1 MAGGG
6 DLVAV
11 AVEGLGR
18 GRWDLD
24 DIVVP
29 PVIVDRLQVFQGVQ
43 DVRIASAK
51 LKEAVGMKTGR
62 VMPDFLIVD
71 AIEGITGDSYV
82 TGGKG
87 TRQVLGVFHGVVVIG
102 GRGAR
107 KYVWPDKLTRLLLL
121 DRYKSDMV
129 VAAIGQGVP
138 ALGIAGLLENI
149 EVAAPQ
155 DKHTLP
161 ELDKAAAILAD
172 EKMVVHDRIITAEG
186 AEAVEEF
193 TEAIIEAVMDTK
205 VK

>member
-1 MAGGG
+1 MAR
-6 DLVAV
+6 L
-11 AVEGLGR
+11 EGKNIL
-18 GRWDLD
+18 
-24 DIVVP
+24 IVIP
-29 PVIVDRLQVFQGVQ
+29 KDYYEEEELEYPLKKFRDEGA
-43 DVRIASAK
+43 DVRIASSK
-51 LKEAVGMKTGR
+51 LKEAVGMKSGR

-87 TRQVLGVFHGVVVIG
+87 TRQVVGVFHGVVVIG

-107 KYVWPDKLTRLLLL
+107 KYIWTDKLARLLIL
-121 DRYKSDMV
+121 DRFKSDMV

-138 ALGIAGLLENI
+138 ALGVAGLLENI

-172 EKMVVHDRIITAEG
+172 EKMVIHDRIITAEG
-186 AEAVEEF
+186 AEVIEEF
-193 TEAIIEAVMDTK
+193 TEAVIEAVMTTK

>member
-1 MAGGG
+1 MAR
-6 DLVAV
+6 L
-11 AVEGLGR
+11 EGKNILIIIPK
-18 GRWDLD
+18 DYYDEAELEY
-24 DIVVP
+24 P
-29 PVIVDRLQVFQGVQ
+29 LQKFKEEGA
-43 DVRIASAK
+43 DVRLASAK

-62 VMPDFLIVD
+62 IMPDFLIVD

-87 TRQVLGVFHGVVVIG
+87 TRQILGVFHGVVVMG

-107 KYVWPDKLTRLLLL
+107 KYIWTDKLVRLLLL

-129 VAAIGQGVP
+129 VSAIGQGVP

-155 DKHTLP
+155 DKYTLP

-172 EKMVVHDRIITAEG
+172 ENMVIHDRIITASG

-193 TEAIIEAVMDTK
+193 TEAVIEAVMVTK
-205 VK
+205 KK

>member
-1 MAGGG
+1 MAR
-6 DLVAV
+6 L
-11 AVEGLGR
+11 EGKNILIIIPK
-18 GRWDLD
+18 DYYNEEELD
-24 DIVVP
+24 YP
-29 PVIVDRLQVFQGVQ
+29 LSKFREEGA
-43 DVRIASAK
+43 DVRIASSK

-102 GRGAR
+102 GRGTR
-107 KYVWPDKLTRLLLL
+107 KYVWNDKLVRLLLL
-121 DRYKSDMV
+121 DRFKSDMV

-138 ALGIAGLLENI
+138 TLGIAGLLENI

-172 EKMVVHDRIITAEG
+172 ENMVVHDRIITATG
-186 AEAVEEF
+186 AEDVEKF
-193 TEAIIEAVMDTK
+193 TEAIIEAVMETK
-205 VK
+205 IK

>member
-1 MAGGG
+1 MAR
-6 DLVAV
+6 L
-11 AVEGLGR
+11 EGKNILFIIPKDYYDEAELEYPLKKFKEEGA
-18 GRWDLD
+18 
-24 DIVVP
+24 
-29 PVIVDRLQVFQGVQ
+29 
-43 DVRIASAK
+43 DVRIASSK

-62 VMPDFLIVD
+62 IMPNFLIVD

-87 TRQVLGVFHGVVVIG
+87 TRQVLGVFHGVVVLG

-107 KYVWPDKLTRLLLL
+107 KYIWTDKLARLLRL
-121 DRYKSDMV
+121 DRFKSDMV

-138 ALGIAGLLENI
+138 ELGIAGLLENI

-161 ELDKAAAILAD
+161 ELEKAAAILAE
-172 EKMVVHDRIITAEG
+172 EKVVVHERIITAVG

-193 TEAIIEAVMDTK
+193 TEAVIEAVMATK

>member
-1 MAGGG
+1 MAR
-6 DLVAV
+6 L
-11 AVEGLGR
+11 EGKNILIIIPK
-18 GRWDLD
+18 DYYDEEELD
-24 DIVVP
+24 YP
-29 PVIVDRLQVFQGVQ
+29 LKKLREEGA
-43 DVRIASAK
+43 DVRIASSK
-51 LKEAVGMKTGR
+51 LKEAVGMKSGR
-62 VMPDFLIVD
+62 IMPDFLVVD

-87 TRQVLGVFHGVVVIG
+87 TRQVIGVFHGVVVIG

-107 KYVWPDKLTRLLLL
+107 KYVWPDKLTRLLIS
-121 DRYKSDMV
+121 DRFKSDMV

-155 DKHTLP
+155 DKHTLE
-161 ELDKAAAILAD
+161 ELDKAAAILA
-172 EKMVVHDRIITAEG
+172 EENMVIHERIITAVG

-193 TEAIIEAVMDTK
+193 TEAIIEAVMETK

>member
-1 MAGGG
+1 MAR
-6 DLVAV
+6 L
-11 AVEGLGR
+11 EGKNILIIIPKDYYDEAELEFPLNKLKEEGA
-18 GRWDLD
+18 
-24 DIVVP
+24 
-29 PVIVDRLQVFQGVQ
+29 
-43 DVRIASAK
+43 DVRIASSK
-51 LKEAVGMKTGR
+51 LKEAVGMKSGR
-62 VMPDFLIVD
+62 IMPNFLVVD

-87 TRQVLGVFHGVVVIG
+87 TRQVLGVFHGVVVMG

-107 KYVWPDKLTRLLLL
+107 KYIWTDKLVRLLLL
-121 DRYKSDMV
+121 DRFKSDMV

-149 EVAAPQ
+149 DVAAPQ

-172 EKMVVHDRIITAEG
+172 ENMVIHERLITAIG

-193 TEAIIEAVMDTK
+193 TEAIIQAVMTTK
-205 VK
+205 NK

>member
-1 MAGGG
+1 MAR
-6 DLVAV
+6 L
-11 AVEGLGR
+11 EGKNIL
-18 GRWDLD
+18 
-24 DIVVP
+24 IVIP
-29 PVIVDRLQVFQGVQ
+29 KDYYDEEELEYPLKKFRDEGA
-43 DVRIASAK
+43 DVRIASSK
-51 LKEAVGMKTGR
+51 LKEAVGMKSGR

-87 TRQVLGVFHGVVVIG
+87 TRQVVGVFHGVVVIG

-107 KYVWPDKLTRLLLL
+107 KYIWTDKLARLLIL
-121 DRYKSDMV
+121 DRFKSDMV

-138 ALGIAGLLENI
+138 ALGVAGLLENI

-172 EKMVVHDRIITAEG
+172 EKMVIHDRIITAEG
-186 AEAVEEF
+186 AEVIEEF
-193 TEAIIEAVMDTK
+193 TEAVIEAVMTTK

>member
-1 MAGGG
+1 MAR
-6 DLVAV
+6 L
-11 AVEGLGR
+11 EGKNILIIIPKDYYDEAELEYPLKKFKEEGA
-18 GRWDLD
+18 
-24 DIVVP
+24 
-29 PVIVDRLQVFQGVQ
+29 
-43 DVRIASAK
+43 DVRIASSK
-51 LKEAVGMKTGR
+51 LKEAIGMKTGR
-62 VMPDFLIVD
+62 IMPNFLIVD

-107 KYVWPDKLTRLLLL
+107 KYIWPDKLARLLLL
-121 DRYKSDMV
+121 DRFKSDMV

-172 EKMVVHDRIITAEG
+172 ENMVVHDRIITAVG

-193 TEAIIEAVMDTK
+193 TEAIIEAIMTTK